1 MSRKN
6 EFAASSPEILTNLQK
21 QARLSA
27 ASLKHSEGYNFT
39 HYLPLASL
47 LNAST
52 GPCVRLRGC
61 FGRVS
66 PDPLE
71 KPVDHRCGSVPL
83 LRYFQSQYQSRVLFH
98 TTSSC
103 PAAFDFSKQ

>member
-39 HYLPLASL
+39 HCLPITQPLKRL
-47 LNAST
+47 Y
-52 GPCVRLRGC
+52 GPVCAYEWVFLQG
-61 FGRVS
+61 F
-66 PDPLE
+66 P
-71 KPVDHRCGSVPL
+71 
-83 LRYFQSQYQSRVLFH
+83 
-98 TTSSC
+98 
-103 PAAFDFSKQ
+103 

>member
-39 HYLPLASL
+39 HYLLITQPLKRLYGPVCASE
-47 LNAST
+47 
-52 GPCVRLRGC
+52 
-61 FGRVS
+61 RVFLQGF
-66 PDPLE
+66 P
-71 KPVDHRCGSVPL
+71 
-83 LRYFQSQYQSRVLFH
+83 
-98 TTSSC
+98 
-103 PAAFDFSKQ
+103 